1 MPPRWDDQRDGVA
14 NDPSFGRAGDDDF
27 GGGAG
32 AQGTSDNFSGGRGA
46 YDDFSGGGGMQSD
59 RNPDPGYDDFGG
71 EQGGASQDYGDGAG
85 AMYDDSSYG
94 PDRGWQGGRD
104 FDRDAYGVFGFQL
117 PRQMMANLTT
127 SQRAD
132 RDGFADDRSGW
143 NDPYD
148 FRDEFEDAQRPHE
161 RYYENERDPDRY
173 DAAHERGRFEDQGE
187 YPAWNNRRGPLMTK
201 PSRR

>member
-1 MPPRWDDQRDGVA
+1 MPPRWDDQRDGVD

-46 YDDFSGGGGMQSD
+46 YDDFSGGGGMQPD

-71 EQGGASQDYGDGAG
+71 GQGGASQDYGDGAG

-161 RYYENERDPDRY
+161 RYYENERDLDRY

>member
-1 MPPRWDDQRDGVA
+1 MTTSAVVEGCSQIATQTRA
-14 NDPSFGRAGDDDF
+14 TTTLEAGRAVPRRTTVMER
-27 GGGAG
+27 ALC
-32 AQGTSDNFSGGRGA
+32 TTTCR
-46 YDDFSGGGGMQSD
+46 MV
-59 RNPDPGYDDFGG
+59 PI
-71 EQGGASQDYGDGAG
+71 GDGKGDVILTATL
-85 AMYDDSSYG
+85 MVCL
-94 PDRGWQGGRD
+94 D
-104 FDRDAYGVFGFQL
+104 FNFLG
-117 PRQMMANLTT
+117 RQMMANLTT